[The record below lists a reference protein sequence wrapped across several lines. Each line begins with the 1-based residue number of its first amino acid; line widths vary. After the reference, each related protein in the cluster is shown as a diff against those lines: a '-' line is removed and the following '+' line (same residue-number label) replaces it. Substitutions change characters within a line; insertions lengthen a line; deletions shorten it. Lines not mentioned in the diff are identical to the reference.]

1 MVGKLEKWEKTSV
14 KKEKTIKCWKKL
26 MTQAKIDWRLSEDRY
41 MSRRLVKQRVKHMEP
56 NERQ

>member
-1 MVGKLEKWEKTSV
+1 
-14 KKEKTIKCWKKL
+14 
-26 MTQAKIDWRLSEDRY
+26 MTQAKIDWTQEGRLSEDRY